1 MNEKTFFITR
11 LILYLGLEFLLIQG
25 GMTANL
31 YGVTHNIGGLEMISW
46 FTITGSLAAAVGFG
60 ALLEEA
66 RPDLID
72 GSAPTTLY
80 RLAPP
85 APVDFCLCS
94 SLCRVFYLFSQILT
108 PDDPSDERPPKG
120 QSFPLSGTDE
130 RMSSDCP

>member
-66 RPDLID
+66 RPDIID
-72 GSAPTTLY
+72 GTEPTTLY
-80 RLAPP
+80 RLAPQLP
-85 APVDFCLCS
+85 WIFAFVL
-94 SLCRVFYLFSQILT
+94 LFAESFIYF
-108 PDDPSDERPPKG
+108 PK
-120 QSFPLSGTDE
+120 F
-130 RMSSDCP
+130 